1 MAYFILRT
9 AQEKPVIGSRLS
21 VISYRLAG
29 FQFASLIRPINRKQ
43 KNLKLKTENRRLITE
58 FSGATHRLSLFV
70 SKRFQELFTGSL
82 TLLFHLSLTVLVHYR

>member
-1 MAYFILRT
+1 LKQLILNMAYFILRT

-43 KNLKLKTENRRLITE
+43 KNLKLKTENRKLITE
-58 FSGATHRLSLFV
+58 FPCAMHKISEHLFE
-70 SKRFQELFTGSL
+70 S
-82 TLLFHLSLTVLVHYR
+82 